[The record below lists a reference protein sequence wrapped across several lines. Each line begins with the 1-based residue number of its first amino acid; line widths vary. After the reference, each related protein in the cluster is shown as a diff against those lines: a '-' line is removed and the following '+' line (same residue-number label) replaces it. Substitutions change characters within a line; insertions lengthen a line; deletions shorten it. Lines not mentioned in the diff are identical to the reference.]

1 MLGKIAS
8 VLSWDTFAECLAY
21 ARIVPGTGSPMQ
33 GQTGRTPALTAEL
46 PVSEY

>member
-21 ARIVPGTGSPMQ
+21 ARIIPGTGSPMR
-33 GQTGRTPALTAEL
+33 GQMDRTPALTTEL